1 MGQGSCP
8 QRCPPAGHGT
18 TSACWPISRQAAE
31 RGELRQLALDTIH
44 WSTTVRYPADGMA
57 YVVSPR
63 THPDHTEEIR
73 IDQPAVIDVSVF
85 TLLFEKVARGVDG
98 YAGSL
103 EVLVL

>member
-1 MGQGSCP
+1 
-8 QRCPPAGHGT
+8 
-18 TSACWPISRQAAE
+18 
-31 RGELRQLALDTIH
+31 
-44 WSTTVRYPADGMA
+44 MA